1 MKSANCA
8 TATLIPPDSPT
19 VTTLEDDALRD
30 ERRELL
36 HLRKLVRIQQE
47 ENEELQMKL
56 TQSNEQLEDYRAQIA
71 QLEKSQSTLKSTTDA
86 SADESKKRN
95 QQIDQ
100 IVREIENCIDQL
112 KQ

>member
-1 MKSANCA
+1 
-8 TATLIPPDSPT
+8 
-19 VTTLEDDALRD
+19 
-30 ERRELL
+30 
-36 HLRKLVRIQQE
+36 
-47 ENEELQMKL
+47 MKL

-71 QLEKSQSTLKSTTDA
+71 QLEKSQSTLKSATDA
-86 SADESKKRN
+86 SADDSKKRN

>member
-1 MKSANCA
+1 MNQNIHLQINSIAEKAERLIKDL
-8 TATLIPPDSPT
+8 TALKN
-19 VTTLEDDALRD
+19 ENENLR
-30 ERRELL
+30 
-36 HLRKLVRIQQE
+36 VS
-47 ENEELQMKL
+47 NEELQMKI

-71 QLEKSQSTLKSTTDA
+71 QFEKSQSTLKSATDA

>member
-1 MKSANCA
+1 MNQNIHLHINSISEKVERLIEEL
-8 TATLIPPDSPT
+8 TALKN
-19 VTTLEDDALRD
+19 ENENLR
-30 ERRELL
+30 
-36 HLRKLVRIQQE
+36 VS
-47 ENEELQMKL
+47 NEELQMKL

-71 QLEKSQSTLKSTTDA
+71 QLEKSQSTLKSATDA

>member
-1 MKSANCA
+1 MYQNIHLHINSISEKAERLIKEL
-8 TATLIPPDSPT
+8 TALKN
-19 VTTLEDDALRD
+19 ENENLR
-30 ERRELL
+30 
-36 HLRKLVRIQQE
+36 VS
-47 ENEELQMKL
+47 NEELQMKL

-71 QLEKSQSTLKSTTDA
+71 QLEKSQSTLKSATDA

>member
-1 MKSANCA
+1 MNQNIHLHINSISEKVERLIKEL
-8 TATLIPPDSPT
+8 TALKN
-19 VTTLEDDALRD
+19 ENENLR
-30 ERRELL
+30 
-36 HLRKLVRIQQE
+36 VS
-47 ENEELQMKL
+47 NEELQMKL

-71 QLEKSQSTLKSTTDA
+71 QLEKSQSTLKSATDA
-86 SADESKKRN
+86 SADDSKKRN

>member
-1 MKSANCA
+1 M
-8 TATLIPPDSPT
+8 TAL
-19 VTTLEDDALRD
+19 
-30 ERRELL
+30 
-36 HLRKLVRIQQE
+36 KN
-47 ENEELQMKL
+47 ENENLRVSNDELQMKL
-56 TQSNEQLEDYRAQIA
+56 TQSNEQLEDYKARIA
-71 QLEKSQSTLKSTTDA
+71 QLEKSQSTLKSATDV